1 MCEDVYRT
9 LASVLA
15 TIYRTRGP
23 GPVREHGSA
32 DIGLRKPET
41 GAAPRRR
48 RTGPRQRHFRES
60 PNRIREIANLSK
72 SDLFRPLLSESGELE
87 RLRDPSPLLVRHL
100 DGSADAACCWEVT
113 GV

>member
-15 TIYRTRGP
+15 TIHGTRGP
-23 GPVREHGSA
+23 GRVHEHGSA
-32 DIGLRKPET
+32 DTGLRKPET
-41 GAAPRRR
+41 GAALRRR

-60 PNRIREIANLSK
+60 PNRRREIANLSK
-72 SDLFRPLLSESGELE
+72 SDLFRPLMSEIGDLV
-87 RLRDPSPLLVRHL
+87 RRRDPLLVRHL